1 MGGDREED
9 PPTPPVKNSIFLTV
23 CIVKLPKTCLASLA
37 NYRYPSNA
45 QPPLKKSGSAH
56 LIFG

>member
-1 MGGDREED
+1 MGGDREEGGGVLD
-9 PPTPPVKNSIFLTV
+9 PHPPVKNSIFLTV

-45 QPPLKKSGSAH
+45 QPP
-56 LIFG
+56 

>member
-1 MGGDREED
+1 MGGDREEGGGSK
-9 PPTPPVKNSIFLTV
+9 PPTPTPPLKNSIFLTV

-45 QPPLKKSGSAH
+45 QPP
-56 LIFG
+56 